1 MGAIHDQAM
10 HFVYQQVLQR
20 LLERMTQ
27 GQRASLQL
35 LIQRLVVIAGGLECI
50 GGLKVMMVHSGSQ
63 DSSHSLAFLR
73 AAQLS
78 LAARS
83 PSTFLLRVATARHSD
98 MPQAALG
105 NIERAFAALVVHDD
119 PRVELLMVNGGEV
132 RPFDAR
138 ERINREQ
145 QQADRHAVLM
155 AGQLTGGDPLMT
167 LGHRHY
173 LDLAYLHRLVAAWD
187 GGVDVLVSGEPT
199 PRRKRRLAG
208 SVRML
213 RRAGLKRL
221 RPVEAFPRSLF
232 EMTEAVRAAYSPQ
245 SDAADKAPPCEAR
258 GRLPRFIA
266 VDDLVHDP
274 SCSNGRLLLD
284 LLRFEH
290 DEWAF
295 AFPVIEPGNPLLRL
309 HLHCLRE
316 EFIEA
321 GGYQAALEE
330 AMQRIED
337 GMKRGHLA
345 VAQRDQML
353 DRWRKVEDLQQV
365 RRMAG
370 DFVSQVWGIG
380 ETQLVCMLFAPFVSK
395 GRGLEAFLRRCHP
408 GMLVAMPHLH
418 RALQGHSSPDQVVQ
432 WLTSTSGLP
441 LATLQAVYQCDP
453 LMAPVPLATDH

>member
-10 HFVYQQVLQR
+10 HYVYQQVLQR

-50 GGLKVMMVHSGSQ
+50 GALKVMMVHTGSQ
-63 DSSHSLAFLR
+63 DSSHTLAFLR

-98 MPQAALG
+98 TPSSVLG
-105 NIERAFAALVVHDD
+105 NIERAFAGLVAHDD

-132 RPFDAR
+132 KPFDAL
-138 ERINREQ
+138 ERIARDQ

-155 AGQLTGGDPLMT
+155 AGHLTGGDSRMT

-173 LDLAYLHRLVAAWD
+173 LDLADLHRLVAAWD

-199 PRRKRRLAG
+199 PRRKRRLAS

-213 RRAGLKRL
+213 RRAGLTRL

-232 EMTEAVRAAYSPQ
+232 EMTDGVREAYRLPVEE
-245 SDAADKAPPCEAR
+245 ADKTPPREAR
-258 GRLPRFIA
+258 GRLPRFVA

-290 DEWAF
+290 DEWSF

-309 HLHCLRE
+309 HLHCLRN
-316 EFIEA
+316 EFITP
-321 GGYQAALEE
+321 GGYQEALEE
-330 AMQRIED
+330 AMPRIEE
-337 GMKRGHLA
+337 GMRSGHLS
-345 VAQRDQML
+345 VMQRDKML
-353 DRWRKVEDLQQV
+353 DHWRDMGNLQQV
-365 RRMAG
+365 RRIAG
-370 DFVSQVWGIG
+370 EFASQALNIT
-380 ETQLVCMLFAPFVSK
+380 ETQWACVLHAPFVSK

-408 GMLVAMPHLH
+408 GMLVALSHLH
-418 RALQGHSSPDQVVQ
+418 RALQGHSSPDQVQQ
-432 WLTSTSGLP
+432 WLTATSGLP
-441 LATLQAVYQCDP
+441 LATLRVLYGCDP
-453 LMAPVPLATDH
+453 LIEPAGFVTDH

>member
-10 HFVYQQVLQR
+10 HYVYQQVLQR

-35 LIQRLVVIAGGLECI
+35 LIQRLVVIAGGVECI
-50 GGLKVMMVHSGSQ
+50 GALKVMLVHTGSQ
-63 DSSHSLAFLR
+63 DSSHTLAFLR

-98 MPQAALG
+98 TPPAVLG
-105 NIERAFAALVVHDD
+105 NIERAFAGLVAHDD
-119 PRVELLMVNGGEV
+119 PRVELLMVTGGEV
-132 RPFDAR
+132 KPFDAL
-138 ERINREQ
+138 ERIDCDQ

-155 AGQLTGGDPLMT
+155 AGHLTGGDSRMT

-173 LDLAYLHRLVAAWD
+173 LDLADLYRLVAAWD

-199 PRRKRRLAG
+199 PRRKRRLAS

-213 RRAGLKRL
+213 RRAGLTRL

-232 EMTEAVRAAYSPQ
+232 EMTDGVRQGYQIPSEEAEKQPSR
-245 SDAADKAPPCEAR
+245 ELR

-284 LLRFEH
+284 LLRFQH
-290 DEWAF
+290 DEWSF

-309 HLHCLRE
+309 NLHCLRNE
-316 EFIEA
+316 LIA
-321 GGYQAALEE
+321 PGGYQEALEE
-330 AMQRIED
+330 AMQRIEE
-337 GMKRGHLA
+337 GMRSGHLS
-345 VAQRDQML
+345 VTQRDKML
-353 DRWRKVEDLQQV
+353 DQWREAGSLQQV
-365 RRMAG
+365 RRIAG
-370 DFVSQVWGIG
+370 EFASQVWNIS
-380 ETQLVCMLFAPFVSK
+380 EAQWICLLQSPFVSK
-395 GRGLEAFLRRCHP
+395 GRGLEAFLRRSHP
-408 GMLVAMPHLH
+408 GMLVALAHLH
-418 RALQGHSSPDQVVQ
+418 RALQGHSSPNQVQQ
-432 WLTSTSGLP
+432 WLTVTSGLP
-441 LATLQAVYQCDP
+441 LETLREVYARDP
-453 LMAPVPLATDH
+453 LIEPTRFALDH